1 MKKNSFFFIFYIF
14 FLLFFSGYNLF
25 ATESKGIERCRE
37 LEILLKKNGFAPKA
51 LPIIANDTESYAY
64 NILIDINDLSYKEY
78 IKHLYFV
85 FELESAMENF
95 NFISKIMNSF
105 SISNFE
111 SEIHFLFCYGDDVQY
126 FQETTLTGTKSF
138 VNSISN
144 EENSAVICVGFA
156 DSFNSIITG
165 SNGRTSPAWLMKLV
179 TDAFFYNK
187 LFYLS
192 QGGFTNAFYRLNLLK
207 NDYQTGLFLSAN
219 IPAAGIKLAKNV
231 NKDTETKF
239 ADFFDYI
246 STNFD
251 VITEFEW
258 DNHAQPIQ
266 IANKTYIIPEKI
278 TLIITLIT
286 AAISLFILCEF
297 SFLIRFSHSS
307 ISKEILQSWPLIF
320 ILLIITAAGFMTGQF
335 FAWIFYTLVNI
346 DFFMQFAIKVFTG
359 FAVISYFYFFIL
371 RFSKNN
377 STKTYDFMLSV
388 ISIANILIFS
398 SVDLSFFYFFVIEY
412 LLIHIFRPMKKTFS
426 LSVAFIC
433 LSIPYIPVFIQ
444 LILYIDPDKIKS
456 LVLCKPLENLLIS
469 SAFLPFEFIW
479 FRILIYLNNMWLKVE
494 KTKRNYIKQNLI
506 AISSAVGIFAI
517 TTLLIAIFIP
527 SQYKIKTSTDS
538 KKVFESR
545 TNDMINITSHDE
557 NYFGNIIRY
566 VTIELSNQAK
576 NLQVYIS
583 GTSSN
588 SVLYSEYNYV
598 SDFINHIDY
607 FNMPL
612 WPPKKIELHYIIS
625 SNQDSSI
632 TVYANFPENNENVL
646 IKRTMELK
654 QRSGE
659 AE

>member
-251 VITEFEW
+251 VIT
-258 DNHAQPIQ
+258 
-266 IANKTYIIPEKI
+266 
-278 TLIITLIT
+278 
-286 AAISLFILCEF
+286 
-297 SFLIRFSHSS
+297 
-307 ISKEILQSWPLIF
+307 
-320 ILLIITAAGFMTGQF
+320 
-335 FAWIFYTLVNI
+335 
-346 DFFMQFAIKVFTG
+346 
-359 FAVISYFYFFIL
+359 
-371 RFSKNN
+371 
-377 STKTYDFMLSV
+377 
-388 ISIANILIFS
+388 
-398 SVDLSFFYFFVIEY
+398 
-412 LLIHIFRPMKKTFS
+412 
-426 LSVAFIC
+426 
-433 LSIPYIPVFIQ
+433 
-444 LILYIDPDKIKS
+444 
-456 LVLCKPLENLLIS
+456 
-469 SAFLPFEFIW
+469 
-479 FRILIYLNNMWLKVE
+479 
-494 KTKRNYIKQNLI
+494 
-506 AISSAVGIFAI
+506 
-517 TTLLIAIFIP
+517 
-527 SQYKIKTSTDS
+527 
-538 KKVFESR
+538 
-545 TNDMINITSHDE
+545 
-557 NYFGNIIRY
+557 
-566 VTIELSNQAK
+566 
-576 NLQVYIS
+576 
-583 GTSSN
+583 
-588 SVLYSEYNYV
+588 
-598 SDFINHIDY
+598 
-607 FNMPL
+607 
-612 WPPKKIELHYIIS
+612 
-625 SNQDSSI
+625 
-632 TVYANFPENNENVL
+632 
-646 IKRTMELK
+646 
-654 QRSGE
+654 
-659 AE
+659 